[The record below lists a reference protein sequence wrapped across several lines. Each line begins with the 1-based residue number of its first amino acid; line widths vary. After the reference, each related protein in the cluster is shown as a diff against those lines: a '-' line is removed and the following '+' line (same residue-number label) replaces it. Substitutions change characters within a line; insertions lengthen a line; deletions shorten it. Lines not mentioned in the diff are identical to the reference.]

1 MLQLFLAIVL
11 LGEIR
16 PILTTAWK
24 CSAQL
29 QKKPTRHIL
38 IKKSECK
45 LYLYRGKTLEKVYPI
60 AVGKHSGD
68 KQFVGDMRTPEGD
81 FYIVQIQNSQ
91 KWTHDFKDGKGEIE
105 GAYGP
110 WFLRLYTGADRTKS
124 GRAWKGIGIHG
135 THDESSIGTQ
145 VTEGCIRMKNADIVE
160 LKSLVELYTPVK
172 IVE

>member
-11 LGEIR
+11 LSEIR

-29 QKKPTRHIL
+29 QKKPKRHIL

-45 LYLYRGKTLEKVYPI
+45 LYLYRGKTLERVYPI
-60 AVGKHSGD
+60 AVGKHAGD
-68 KQFVGDMRTPEGD
+68 KQFVGDMRTPEGE

-91 KWTHDFKDGKGEIE
+91 KWTHDFRDGKGEIA

-124 GRAWKGIGIHG
+124 RKAWKGIGIHG

-145 VTEGCIRMKNADIVE
+145 VTEGCIRMKNKDIVE